1 MKALVK
7 IGRGEND
14 IEMREVPEPACGPG
28 QVKIRVRAVGICG
41 TDLHGHPSLKP
52 PVILGHELA
61 GDIVEVG
68 VGVTKRKV
76 GERVTSETTAS
87 ICGRCKFCATEDYSL
102 CIERK
107 GIATKAEGAFT
118 DYLVIREPSVHPL
131 PDHVSYKAG
140 AICELLACATHAVME
155 QGMIAPGEVV
165 LVMGPGPLGLL
176 CAQVVKAC
184 GGRAVVAGMGKDKFR
199 LDLAA
204 RLGAERTVNVE
215 VENLKDVGRS
225 MTGGYGF
232 DVAIE
237 CAGVPPAVLAA
248 LETVRVRGRFIQAGI
263 LHKDVSLN
271 FEDLFF
277 VREISLIGSH
287 THKPSSWRKALQLMA
302 ERKVDLEALVT
313 KQFPLSR
320 WREGFDTARRGDAI
334 KVVLTPD

>member
-7 IGRGEND
+7 VGRGEND
-14 IEMREVPEPACGPG
+14 IELREVPEPVCGPG
-28 QVKIRVRAVGICG
+28 QVKIRIRAVGICG
-41 TDLHGHPSLKP
+41 TDIHGHPSLKP

-68 VGVTKRKV
+68 AGVKTRKV

-87 ICGRCKFCATEDYSL
+87 ICGKCKFCATEDYSL

-131 PDHVSYKAG
+131 PDHVSYEAG

-155 QGMIAPGEVV
+155 QGMVAPDEVV

-176 CAQVVKAC
+176 CTQVVKAC
-184 GGRAVVAGMGKDKFR
+184 GARAIVAGVGKDKFR
-199 LDLAA
+199 LELAA
-204 RLGAERTVNVE
+204 QLGAERTVNVE
-215 VENLKDVGRS
+215 AEDLKEVGRS

-237 CAGVPPAVLAA
+237 CAGVPPAVTAA
-248 LETVRVRGRFIQAGI
+248 LATVRTRGRFIQAGI
-263 LHKDVSLN
+263 LHKDVTLN
-271 FEDLFF
+271 FEDVFF
-277 VREISLIGSH
+277 VREISMIGSH
-287 THKPSSWRKALQLMA
+287 TQKPSSWRKALALLA
-302 ERKVDLEALVT
+302 ERKVNLEALVS
-313 KQFPLSR
+313 KELPLSQ
-320 WREGFDTARRGDAI
+320 WREGFDMARRGDAI
-334 KVVLTPD
+334 KVVLKPD